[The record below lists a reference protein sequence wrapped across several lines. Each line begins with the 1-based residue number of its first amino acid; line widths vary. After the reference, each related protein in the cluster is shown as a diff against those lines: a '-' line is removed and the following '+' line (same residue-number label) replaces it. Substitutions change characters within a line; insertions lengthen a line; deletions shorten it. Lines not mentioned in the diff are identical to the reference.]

1 MELNEL
7 KIFKA
12 VAEEGSVSRA
22 AERLNYV
29 QSNVTAR
36 IRQLEENLNVTLL
49 YRKSRG
55 VALTPVGHVFL
66 EYAKRILSLADEAVH
81 AVQERNEPVGMLTI
95 GSMETTAVVHLPPIL
110 SAYHCQYPLVDLNLL
125 TGTSEQVLTYLLD
138 YRVDGAFVGGP
149 VDHPDLSGELILQEE
164 LVLVT
169 AKCNSPFDNK
179 ERQNIMVFRKGC
191 AFRARLETWLREN
204 GMLPYRI
211 MEFSSVET
219 ILGCVLAGMGITFL
233 PRSVFSSGIYDD
245 TIDLFPLPT
254 QVAAMPINFVTRKV
268 MAESKALEAFRSTL
282 KSKIDLHPETSSLS
296 QKSSFVLAS

>member
-1 MELNEL
+1 M
-7 KIFKA
+7 
-12 VAEEGSVSRA
+12 
-22 AERLNYV
+22 
-29 QSNVTAR
+29 
-36 IRQLEENLNVTLL
+36 
-49 YRKSRG
+49 
-55 VALTPVGHVFL
+55 
-66 EYAKRILSLADEAVH
+66 
-81 AVQERNEPVGMLTI
+81 
-95 GSMETTAVVHLPPIL
+95 
-110 SAYHCQYPLVDLNLL
+110 
-125 TGTSEQVLTYLLD
+125 LTYLLD

-282 KSKIDLHPETSSLS
+282 KTKIYLHPETSSLS